1 MDHFEKIVKKTG
13 VTSLITSIIFALI
26 GILMITNPDGI
37 IKFVSYIIG
46 IIFIAMGIYK
56 MFNYYRNKGKYD
68 IFNYDIAYGII
79 AIIIGLI
86 TMIYCRQITSFYR
99 IIIGIWITY
108 SGIIR
113 LNLSLKLQSIDS
125 RIWLYSLIISI
136 CMLLCGLYTIFT
148 SNAILVTI
156 GAIVLFYSVLD
167 IIESIIFIR
176 NTNKLYIEIK

>member
-86 TMIYCRQITSFYR
+86 TY
-99 IIIGIWITY
+99 GD
-108 SGIIR
+108 
-113 LNLSLKLQSIDS
+113 L
-125 RIWLYSLIISI
+125 
-136 CMLLCGLYTIFT
+136 
-148 SNAILVTI
+148 
-156 GAIVLFYSVLD
+156 
-167 IIESIIFIR
+167 E
-176 NTNKLYIEIK
+176 

>member
-68 IFNYDIAYGII
+68 IFNY
-79 AIIIGLI
+79 
-86 TMIYCRQITSFYR
+86 FKE
-99 IIIGIWITY
+99 
-108 SGIIR
+108 
-113 LNLSLKLQSIDS
+113 KLV
-125 RIWLYSLIISI
+125 
-136 CMLLCGLYTIFT
+136 F
-148 SNAILVTI
+148 
-156 GAIVLFYSVLD
+156 LF
-167 IIESIIFIR
+167 
-176 NTNKLYIEIK
+176 K